1 MRYSSSRVSLGESM
15 EKSVTCDRSSS
26 GRNVECK
33 SKRGRPRGHF
43 HGFTPQDFHFTQ
55 SLPTPYES
63 FRQDY
68 LFLLQLPLEKEEAKN
83 AQSRRP
89 KPAVIQN
96 RTMSHSLPFPW
107 PSDYEDPA
115 ATPLLPGSRTVLGPL
130 TQGL

>member
-1 MRYSSSRVSLGESM
+1 MQVKERSAERSFSRIHSTRLSLH
-15 EKSVTCDRSSS
+15 SVTP
-26 GRNVECK
+26 NVK
-33 SKRGRPRGHF
+33 N
-43 HGFTPQDFHFTQ
+43 Q
-55 SLPTPYES
+55 
-63 FRQDY
+63 Y